1 MSGEGIKKW
10 GIILGLRMKQQ
21 YINLKFATDECIDSS
36 SSSSS
41 SFGTTLN
48 GRADRER
55 ERERE
60 RESER
65 ERERERERVRVSDDT
80 KDVCIM

>member
-48 GRADRER
+48 GRAER
-55 ERERE
+55 ERER
-60 RESER
+60 
-65 ERERERERVRVSDDT
+65 DDWIET
-80 KDVCIM
+80 DNRFSFMALSVCQSVFLRF